1 VASEKQ
7 KKRESKERR
16 KGGNPLKK
24 EKKSDREEYR
34 EGKLKRK
41 RSRVKRTRNSEPKR
55 SSKEC
60 TFCIRGQQE
69 EGRSK
74 EKNKS

>member
-7 KKRESKERR
+7 NKRESKERR

-41 RSRVKRTRNSEPKR
+41 RGRVKRARNSEPKR

>member
-1 VASEKQ
+1 MASEKQ
-7 KKRESKERR
+7 KKCESKERR
-16 KGGNPLKK
+16 EGGNPLKK
-24 EKKSDREEYR
+24 KKKSDREEYR

-41 RSRVKRTRNSEPKR
+41 RGRVKRARNSEPKR